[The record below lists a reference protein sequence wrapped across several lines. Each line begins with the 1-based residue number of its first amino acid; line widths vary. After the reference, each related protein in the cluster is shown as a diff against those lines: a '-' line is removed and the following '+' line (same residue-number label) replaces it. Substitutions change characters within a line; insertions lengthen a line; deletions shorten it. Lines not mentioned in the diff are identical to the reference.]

1 MTKKTSM
8 KNIRTIA
15 LIVAVITLILPTYAR
30 SASISSEIYANADDI
45 KLNVAWI
52 FPAYDSYPEAGIG
65 LDYSDD
71 YLITNINFA
80 LKDDVLVP
88 GLILGLGLKAFVG
101 EVEVGPKEY
110 DLGAVSIQ
118 VLGEYD
124 LRERATNLPIT
135 ISASFSLA
143 PEALCF
149 RDSNRYMEFSAAL
162 YFYVVENGAIG
173 VGYRTFD
180 ARFDDPPGEV
190 EKDDDSLFIG
200 FRLRF

>member
-1 MTKKTSM
+1 M
-8 KNIRTIA
+8 KNVKIIA
-15 LIVAVITLILPTYAR
+15 LAVALITFILPKY
-30 SASISSEIYANADDI
+30 SLGASISSEIYANADDI
-45 KLNVAWI
+45 RLNVALI
-52 FPAYDSYPEAGIG
+52 LPAYDSYPEAGFG
-65 LDYSDD
+65 LDYSED
-71 YLITNINFA
+71 YLITNLNFA

-110 DLGAVSIQ
+110 DLGAVAFQ

-124 LRERATNLPIT
+124 LRGKVTNLPMT

-149 RDSNRYMEFSAAL
+149 RDSNRYTEFSAGL
-162 YFYVVENGAIG
+162 YFYIVENGAIG
-173 VGYRTFD
+173 VGYRDFE
-180 ARFDDPPGEV
+180 ARFDVPSGEV
-190 EKDDDSLFIG
+190 KASDDSWFIG

>member
-1 MTKKTSM
+1 M
-8 KNIRTIA
+8 KNIKAIA
-15 LIVAVITLILPTYAR
+15 LIVALMIFALPKY
-30 SASISSEIYANADDI
+30 SVGASIKSEIYANAHDI
-45 KLNVAWI
+45 RIDLGWV
-52 FPAYDSYPEAGIG
+52 FPAYDSYPEAGFG

-101 EVEVGPKEY
+101 EVEIGPKDY
-110 DLGAVSIQ
+110 DLGAVAFQ

-124 LRERATNLPIT
+124 LRDKSTNLPIT
-135 ISASFSLA
+135 ISASFSIA

-149 RDSNRYMEFSAAL
+149 SDTSGYREFFSAL
-162 YFYVVENGAIG
+162 YVYIVQNGAIG
-173 VGYRTFD
+173 IGYRNFK

-190 EKDDDSLFIG
+190 KPSDDSLFLG
-200 FRLRF
+200 FKLRF